1 MKKVIVQ
8 YGGVS
13 LNRLCQQ
20 LEENQIHL
28 NAYANQLLR
37 HPQLS
42 FSADKQRAA
51 CVIVPLKELG
61 LPQGGSLTEI
71 FAAAPSYGLTCCTL
85 EMALHFRLSYR
96 PSQRKL
102 CFFTSSRDCHRKQ
115 SLVFF
120 IYS

>member
-1 MKKVIVQ
+1 MPICPRTRVRTDFLGKGSLLKGEFDLKEVIVQ

-42 FSADKQRAA
+42 FSADKQRTT
-51 CVIVPLKELG
+51 CVIVSLKELG
-61 LPQGGSLTEI
+61 LTQGGSLTEI
-71 FAAAPSYGLTCCTL
+71 FAAAPSYGLTDCTL
-85 EMALHFRLSYR
+85 EMALHLRLIS
-96 PSQRKL
+96 
-102 CFFTSSRDCHRKQ
+102 
-115 SLVFF
+115 
-120 IYS
+120 